1 MIPSS
6 PSDQLPAPLACS
18 CWHPSARQ
26 TPPTTTTSTN
36 PNMRLQTLQP
46 TPCAMDLPSI
56 IKHVPETPRS
66 RTRRVF
72 GGVDPSDDDGSDDEE
87 STELC
92 GPMLDIV
99 LGLFGGVDYG
109 YDDVSDGHLR

>member
-1 MIPSS
+1 
-6 PSDQLPAPLACS
+6 
-18 CWHPSARQ
+18 
-26 TPPTTTTSTN
+26 
-36 PNMRLQTLQP
+36 MRFQTLQP
-46 TPCAMDLPSI
+46 TPCATDLPSI

-72 GGVDPSDDDGSDDEE
+72 GGVESSDEDGSDDEE

-109 YDDVSDGHLR
+109 YDDEFNGSLR

>member
-1 MIPSS
+1 
-6 PSDQLPAPLACS
+6 
-18 CWHPSARQ
+18 
-26 TPPTTTTSTN
+26 
-36 PNMRLQTLQP
+36 MRLQTLQP
-46 TPCAMDLPSI
+46 TLSATDLPSI

-72 GGVDPSDDDGSDDEE
+72 GGIESPDEDDDEDEE

-109 YDDVSDGHLR
+109 YDEGFDGHLR